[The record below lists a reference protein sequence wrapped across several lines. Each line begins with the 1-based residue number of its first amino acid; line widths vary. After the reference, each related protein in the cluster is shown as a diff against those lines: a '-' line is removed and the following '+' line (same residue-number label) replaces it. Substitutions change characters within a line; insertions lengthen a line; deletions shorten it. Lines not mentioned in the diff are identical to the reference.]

1 MAIFSQEAKK
11 AYLWAVKTTT
21 SIRLMKKE
29 TLEDLS
35 RITGYSKTTI
45 SRVLNGKGKEFRI
58 NDETCQQI
66 IQAAKE
72 LNYRPNLV
80 AQFLR
85 KSEGRTL
92 GIAVPFLSNLFFAQL
107 VSTITIEAKKN
118 NYSVM
123 LFDTQEDANIEK
135 KCISA
140 MVEYEVNGIII
151 APCSETPDLL
161 EIISKNIPVIRVT

>member
-58 NDETCQQI
+58 NDETC
-66 IQAAKE
+66 
-72 LNYRPNLV
+72 
-80 AQFLR
+80 
-85 KSEGRTL
+85 
-92 GIAVPFLSNLFFAQL
+92 
-107 VSTITIEAKKN
+107 
-118 NYSVM
+118 
-123 LFDTQEDANIEK
+123 
-135 KCISA
+135 
-140 MVEYEVNGIII
+140 
-151 APCSETPDLL
+151 
-161 EIISKNIPVIRVT
+161 

>member
-1 MAIFSQEAKK
+1 MTIFSQEAKK

-72 LNYRPNLV
+72 LWV
-80 AQFLR
+80 I
-85 KSEGRTL
+85 SG
-92 GIAVPFLSNLFFAQL
+92 
-107 VSTITIEAKKN
+107 
-118 NYSVM
+118 
-123 LFDTQEDANIEK
+123 QEKGQPINMK
-135 KCISA
+135 
-140 MVEYEVNGIII
+140 
-151 APCSETPDLL
+151 
-161 EIISKNIPVIRVT
+161 